1 MKRSTRAGIGLAAA
15 LLPALFAAGCGR
27 QPSSLGKL
35 GTARGK
41 MLVAA
46 GIAPMASFAKEVGGD
61 LVQVELMVPPGASPH
76 TYQPQPDQMKFL
88 SRASVL
94 VLNGIKIEFWAEKA
108 IEAADN
114 PRLIVVRTA
123 DGLDIID
130 SRHDKEHPGGNPHVW
145 LDPINAIHQVEAI
158 RAAFIEADPRRRAD
172 YERNAAA
179 FIAKLKRLDA
189 DIRAQVKMF
198 KSRSF
203 ISFHPAW
210 VYFARRYGL
219 TEAATIERSP
229 GREPSPAEIR
239 EVVDT
244 ARRIRA
250 KAIFAEPQF
259 SPKAAEVIAGETG
272 ARVLML
278 DPLGKPP
285 DYDYIKTMR
294 DDLAQMSRALK

>member
-1 MKRSTRAGIGLAAA
+1 
-15 LLPALFAAGCGR
+15 
-27 QPSSLGKL
+27 
-35 GTARGK
+35 
-41 MLVAA
+41 
-46 GIAPMASFAKEVGGD
+46 
-61 LVQVELMVPPGASPH
+61 
-76 TYQPQPDQMKFL
+76 
-88 SRASVL
+88 
-94 VLNGIKIEFWAEKA
+94 
-108 IEAADN
+108 
-114 PRLIVVRTA
+114 
-123 DGLDIID
+123 
-130 SRHDKEHPGGNPHVW
+130 
-145 LDPINAIHQVEAI
+145 
-158 RAAFIEADPRRRAD
+158 
-172 YERNAAA
+172 
-179 FIAKLKRLDA
+179 
-189 DIRAQVKMF
+189 MF